1 MIKKL
6 SKSKFGKT
14 IIAVLIAFIIKTLSN
29 TIRWKTFDPKY
40 KLEALN
46 EPGPIIV
53 VFWHERIAVMSKIW
67 PLDKPL
73 AMLQS
78 PHSDGQLIAK
88 AINMLGFQTVWGS
101 TNRNAAGGII
111 GLIKKAKNGVS
122 IGITPDGPRGPA
134 LVCSQGPV
142 AVAKLASIK
151 IFPIAWSTSSFWRL
165 KNWDKSLV
173 PKPFSKGIWVWGEP
187 LEVPKNASKEDII
200 RLTQELENSL
210 NFYTTQADKY
220 FGHINEIV

>member
-1 MIKKL
+1 
-6 SKSKFGKT
+6 
-14 IIAVLIAFIIKTLSN
+14 
-29 TIRWKTFDPKY
+29 
-40 KLEALN
+40 
-46 EPGPIIV
+46 
-53 VFWHERIAVMSKIW
+53 
-67 PLDKPL
+67 
-73 AMLQS
+73 
-78 PHSDGQLIAK
+78 
-88 AINMLGFQTVWGS
+88 MLGFQTVWGS

-111 GLIKKAKNGVS
+111 GLIKKAKKGVS

-142 AVAKLASIK
+142 AVAKLAGIK

-173 PKPFSKGIWVWGEP
+173 PKPFSKGVWVWGEP
-187 LEVPKNASKEDII
+187 LEVPKNATKEDII